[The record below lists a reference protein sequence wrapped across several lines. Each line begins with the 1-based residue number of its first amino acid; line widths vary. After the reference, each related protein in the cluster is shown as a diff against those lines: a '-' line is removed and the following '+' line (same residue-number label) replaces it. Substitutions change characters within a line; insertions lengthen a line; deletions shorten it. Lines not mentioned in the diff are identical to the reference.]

1 MSRRASLAV
10 LLLGVLLTLP
20 SIAHACPTDPVWIPG
35 LYDDNDWD
43 DVILFITGAVGA
55 VDARV
60 DDPIGP
66 VVVCLG
72 VIRPP
77 KPQVPSARPRESLSA
92 RAPPQLSSWPG
103 PPLRGPGSATR
114 AWRAADTTSASS
126 TTAACPVA
134 PHPG

>member
-72 VIRPP
+72 VIRPHR
-77 KPQVPSARPRESLSA
+77 PQVPSARPRESLSA
-92 RAPPQLSSWPG
+92 RAPPQLF
-103 PPLRGPGSATR
+103 A
-114 AWRAADTTSASS
+114 
-126 TTAACPVA
+126 
-134 PHPG
+134 